1 MWYPQ
6 CVHTSSLRA
15 SSLWFVG
22 KSDRVSTGGSPDSI
36 LWRVMRV
43 REASGDI
50 VVVAASVQ
58 DRGGAYPVGP
68 ANPDRCAGAVGAA
81 NPGRCAGTVGAPN
94 PGRCAHSWCACKK
107 ACVRRV
113 CAGQRP
119 FLCVCWCIWRARV
132 RACGSESVCAFQ
144 RVRFRRQTRREL
156 TRALFA

>member
-1 MWYPQ
+1 MI
-6 CVHTSSLRA
+6 
-15 SSLWFVG
+15 G
-22 KSDRVSTGGSPDSI
+22 ESDRVSTGGSPDSI

-43 REASGDI
+43 REESGDI

-58 DRGGAYPVGP
+58 DLHGAYPVGP
-68 ANPDRCAGAVGAA
+68 PNPDRCAGAVGPP
-81 NPGRCAGTVGAPN
+81 NPDRCAGAVGPPN
-94 PGRCAHSWCACKK
+94 PDRCAGAWCACER

-119 FLCVCWCIWRARV
+119 FLRVCWCIWRARV
-132 RACGSESVCAFQ
+132 RACGSESVSAFQ